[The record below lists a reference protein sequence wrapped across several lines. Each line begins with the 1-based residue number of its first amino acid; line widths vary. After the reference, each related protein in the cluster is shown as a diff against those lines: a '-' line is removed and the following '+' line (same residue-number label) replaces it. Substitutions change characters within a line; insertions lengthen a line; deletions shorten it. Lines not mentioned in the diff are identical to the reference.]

1 MTQEVDSEQFY
12 LVGKGLFD
20 NAKSFYDAFNV
31 NVAALGE
38 TGNMAGSDDAGTAWA
53 QSYDARVAEVLGAVN
68 DLTLAMENY
77 GRVVI
82 QVGYN
87 HAVAE
92 HNATPNNQ
100 GPLPELPIEPT
111 SASAELTVPPSAG
124 GPGEG
129 LIDSAIGL
137 VEQIGIP
144 VPDGDTGKVDKAAG
158 AWDRLATVHQTKTV
172 VESLDV
178 QARIFTDSKTPED
191 DYIAKDI
198 GELRAAA
205 QAVLDGCAELSQS
218 CKDYKGHLDEL
229 REELKS
235 LLHDLEVE
243 LAVTAAI
250 AIATSFVSFGVGAVA
265 GTAKAA
271 HSITKFAKLIKDAIG
286 TWKLSKKISDGVK
299 KVHDI
304 AGVRKNIERLK
315 NLAKREKK
323 EEPPPGAPRPN
334 PELDYNTRPERLDHT
349 FADKHRLDDVVKAAG
364 SREQAM
370 SDMLDALKGHVP
382 QNGRFETVVTVHG
395 EQVTVRGFV
404 DNGVIKIGTAF
415 IP

>member
-1 MTQEVDSEQFY
+1 
-12 LVGKGLFD
+12 
-20 NAKSFYDAFNV
+20 
-31 NVAALGE
+31 
-38 TGNMAGSDDAGTAWA
+38 
-53 QSYDARVAEVLGAVN
+53 
-68 DLTLAMENY
+68 MENY

-92 HNATPNNQ
+92 YNSTPNNQ
-100 GPLPELPIEPT
+100 GPLPELPLEP
-111 SASAELTVPPSAG
+111 SSGSAELSAPPSAG

-144 VPDGDTGKVDKAAG
+144 VPDGDTGKVDKAAS

-172 VESLDV
+172 VEALGV

-191 DYIAKDI
+191 DYIARDL
-198 GELRAAA
+198 GELRKAA
-205 QAVLDGCAELSQS
+205 QTVLDGCAELAQS
-218 CKDYKGHLDEL
+218 CKDYKSHLDEL
-229 REELKS
+229 REELKG

-271 HSITKFAKLIKDAIG
+271 HSITKFAKLIKNAIG
-286 TWKLSKKISDGVK
+286 AWKLSKKIGDGVK

-304 AGVRKNIERLK
+304 AGVRKKIERLK

-323 EEPPPGAPRPN
+323 NETPPAPGRSPQL
-334 PELDYNTRPERLDHT
+334 EYNTRPERLDHT
-349 FADKHRLDDVVKAAG
+349 FADKHKLDGVVEAAG
-364 SREQAM
+364 GREKAM
-370 SDMLDALKGHVP
+370 RDMLDALEGHVP

-404 DNGVIKIGTAF
+404 DNGMIKIGTAF

>member
-1 MTQEVDSEQFY
+1 MTQEADSEQFY
-12 LVGKGLFD
+12 LVGKNLFD
-20 NAKSFYDAFNV
+20 NAKSLYEAFNV
-31 NVAALGE
+31 NVTALGE
-38 TGNMAGSDDAGTAWA
+38 TGAMAGSDDAGTAWA
-53 QSYDARVAEVLGAVN
+53 QTYDERAKEVLGAVN

-92 HNATPNNQ
+92 YNSTPNNQ
-100 GPLPELPIEPT
+100 GPLPELPLEPT
-111 SASAELTVPPSAG
+111 SGSAELSAPPSAG

-158 AWDRLATVHQTKTV
+158 AWDRLATVQQTKTV
-172 VESLDV
+172 VEALGV

-198 GELRAAA
+198 GELRDAA
-205 QAVLDGCAELSQS
+205 QAVLDGCAELAQS
-218 CKDYKGHLDEL
+218 CKGYKSHLDEL
-229 REELKS
+229 REQLQGLLREL
-235 LLHDLEVE
+235 EIE

-250 AIATSFVSFGVGAVA
+250 AVAASFVSFGVGAVA

-271 HSITKFAKLIKDAIG
+271 HSITEFAKLIKDAIG
-286 TWKLSKKISDGVK
+286 AWKLSKKISDGVK

-304 AGVRKNIERLK
+304 AGVRKKIERLK

-323 EEPPPGAPRPN
+323 QEPPPNAPRPN
-334 PELDYNTRPERLDHT
+334 PELEYNTRPERLDHT
-349 FADKHRLDDVVKAAG
+349 FADKHKLDGVVNAAG

-370 SDMLDALKGHVP
+370 NDMLDALKGQVP
-382 QNGRFETVVTVHG
+382 PNGRFETVITVHG

-404 DNGVIKIGTAF
+404 DNGMIKIGTAF